1 MINRFCDP
9 AGRPGCRELKDEVVE
24 VSLLLP
30 GWQVTALES
39 AAHERGLT
47 AAEMVRAL
55 LRDFLAER
63 APGARAEGPLALA
76 AHRH

>member
-1 MINRFCDP
+1 MKNRLSDP
-9 AGRPGCRELKDEVVE
+9 ADLCGRDLEDEVVE

-30 GWQVTALES
+30 GWQASALER
-39 AAHERGLT
+39 AAHDRGLT
-47 AAEMVRAL
+47 AAEMVRSL

-63 APGARAEGPLALA
+63 GVGAGTGPLALA

>member
-1 MINRFCDP
+1 MNNRIGAVVGHLC
-9 AGRPGCRELKDEVVE
+9 RPELDDEIVE

-30 GWQVTALES
+30 GWQMLALES
-39 AAHERGLT
+39 AAHDRGLT

-55 LRDFLAER
+55 VRDFLADQGLL
-63 APGARAEGPLALA
+63 AALALA

>member
-1 MINRFCDP
+1 MNNRLATA
-9 AGRPGCRELKDEVVE
+9 AGHLCHPETEGEVVE

-47 AAEMVRAL
+47 AAEMVRSL
-55 LRDFLAER
+55 LRDFIEDQGPR
-63 APGARAEGPLALA
+63 AVRGPLALA

>member
-1 MINRFCDP
+1 MRNRLSNP
-9 AGRPGCRELKDEVVE
+9 ADGLCGRELDDEVVE

-30 GWQVTALES
+30 GWQASALES
-39 AAHERGLT
+39 AAHDRGLT
-47 AAEMVRAL
+47 AAEMVRSL

-63 APGARAEGPLALA
+63 GAGGVAGPLALA

>member
-1 MINRFCDP
+1 MKNRLSDP
-9 AGRPGCRELKDEVVE
+9 AGDLCRRGPEDEVVE

-30 GWQVTALES
+30 GWQASALES
-39 AAHERGLT
+39 AAFDRGLT
-47 AAEMVRAL
+47 AAEMVRSL

-63 APGARAEGPLALA
+63 GLGVEAERPLALA